1 MLSAPQDSS
10 PRNRLALD
18 WKPPVRAEGSDAKRA
33 SSRFSA
39 NRKHGATPPGPFR
52 RQHMWRAFAIFIFAL
67 TAWAQEPHPILA
79 LGSPAPNFELPG
91 VDGAIHKLA
100 DYSSSAILVVVF
112 TCNHC
117 PIAQMYER
125 RITQLAADYR
135 DRGVAVVAIQPND
148 PTAIR
153 IDELDSSDISDSLEE
168 MKIRAEHKHLTYPYL
183 YDGETQ
189 SVTEAYGPQ
198 ATPHAFVL
206 DRDRR
211 LRYEGRIDNSYRIEL
226 ANTHDVRDAI
236 DALLAHREVAVKHT
250 GVFGCSTKWKE
261 KQTSR
266 LEALRKIES
275 RPVPL
280 DLASAAD
287 LKALRANPTGKT
299 LLVSFWATWCGS
311 CIHEFPDFEDTFR
324 MYGGRDL
331 ELVTVAANMPNEK
344 NSVLHVLQK
353 MHATSR
359 NLLFA
364 SEDTAALQAAFDPA
378 WESAVPYTVLIA
390 PDGKVL
396 YKKQGSV
403 DMLELRRTI
412 LANLPSDY
420 EGFNKYWLEQ

>member
-1 MLSAPQDSS
+1 
-10 PRNRLALD
+10 
-18 WKPPVRAEGSDAKRA
+18 
-33 SSRFSA
+33 
-39 NRKHGATPPGPFR
+39 
-52 RQHMWRAFAIFIFAL
+52 
-67 TAWAQEPHPILA
+67 
-79 LGSPAPNFELPG
+79 
-91 VDGAIHKLA
+91 
-100 DYSSSAILVVVF
+100 VVF

-117 PIAQMYER
+117 PIAQMYET
-125 RITQLAADYR
+125 RIAQLAADYK

-168 MKIRAEHKHLTYPYL
+168 MKIRAQYKHLTYPYL

-198 ATPHAFVL
+198 ATPHVFVF
-206 DRDRR
+206 DQDRR
-211 LRYEGRIDNSYRIEL
+211 LRYEGHMDNSYRTEL
-226 ANTHDVRDAI
+226 VKTTEARDAI

-261 KQTSR
+261 KQASR

-275 RPVPL
+275 QPVQL
-280 DLASAAD
+280 EMVSAAD
-287 LKALRANPTGKT
+287 LKTLRTNPTHKM

-311 CIHEFPDFEDTFR
+311 CVHEFPDFEDTFR
-324 MYGGRDL
+324 MYDVRDL
-331 ELVTVAANMPNEK
+331 ELVTVAANMPDEK
-344 NSVLHVLQK
+344 PSVMHVLEK

-364 SEDTAALQAAFDPA
+364 SDDTAALQAAFDPT

-396 YKKQGSV
+396 YQKQGSL

-420 EGFNKYWLEQ
+420 AGFNRYWLGQ